1 MTELAASLDSR
12 AALGSAAAA
21 RAFYVFEAL
30 LMTAIVLAGFW
41 PFYAGLVSGGTGQ
54 HPVLYLHAAV
64 FTGWLVLMISQVL
77 LVYVRKVRIH
87 QRLGRMA
94 IGYAIALLVLGI
106 AVTVVMTVERVT
118 AGESTVDAAA
128 GFLVLPLGDLLLFG
142 GLFAAGIH
150 YRRAPETHKRLML
163 LATNALVFPGA
174 ARLGLPSVPM
184 IFGLWFLPI
193 VLAMAFDQFRTGR
206 IHRVYYIGVALMLV
220 FFMRVG
226 LMEAEP
232 WLVIGRK
239 IVSVFL

>member
-1 MTELAASLDSR
+1 MTELAPSLQAR
-12 AALGSAAAA
+12 PVLGSADAV
-21 RAFYVFEAL
+21 RAFYLFEAS
-30 LMTAIVLAGFW
+30 LMTVIVLAGFW
-41 PFYAGLVSGGTGQ
+41 PFYAGLVAGGTVR
-54 HPVLYLHAAV
+54 HPVIYLHAAV

-87 QRLGRMA
+87 QRVGRAA

-106 AVTVVMTVERVT
+106 AVSIILTVERVT

-150 YRRAPETHKRLML
+150 YRRAPATHKRLML

-174 ARLGLPSVPM
+174 ARLGDPSIAM

-193 VLAMAFDQFRTGR
+193 VLAMAFDQFTTGR
-206 IHRVYYIGVALMLV
+206 IHRVYYIGVAVMLV

-226 LMEAEP
+226 LIDAEL
-232 WLVIGRK
+232 WLAIGRR
-239 IVSVFL
+239 IVGAFL